1 LNCVNCGAP
10 LPARST
16 ICAHCGSRNEVDLRG
31 IHRYT
36 VEVPESARVCPRC
49 DIPMATINVGQGKPF
64 LIEQCPQCS
73 GLFFDPGEVE
83 ALLEDSVAHVYDFDL
98 AALETLTRETY
109 RPDPVIYLKCPV
121 CQTLMN
127 RQNFGERSGV
137 VVDRCKAHGVW
148 LDSGEFR
155 RLAEWMK
162 AGGQILTDRIQA
174 ERERGIAPPNLAA
187 IKPMFGEGGNGARRH
202 FGILGLIVG
211 AVAERLIT
219 MTDESG
225 GDESS

>member
-1 LNCVNCGAP
+1 MNCVNCGAP

-36 VEVPESARVCPRC
+36 VETPESTRTCPRC
-49 DIPMATINVGQGKPF
+49 DIPLATINVGHGQTF
-64 LIEQCPQCS
+64 LIEQCASCS

-83 ALLEDSVAHVYDFDL
+83 ALLEDSVSHVYDFDL
-98 AALETLTRETY
+98 VLLETLSRETY
-109 RPDPVIYLKCPV
+109 RPDPVVYLKCPV
-121 CQTLMN
+121 CRTLMN

-137 VVDRCKAHGVW
+137 VVDRCKPHGVW

-162 AGGQILTDRIQA
+162 AGGQILADRRQV
-174 ERERGIAPPNLAA
+174 ERTSALSAA
-187 IKPMFGEGGNGARRH
+187 DRAALKPMLGENGINPGHRL
-202 FGILGLIVG
+202 GLLGLIVG
-211 AVAERLIT
+211 TVANKLIG
-219 MTDESG
+219 MSNE
-225 GDESS
+225 

>member
-1 LNCVNCGAP
+1 MNCVNCGAP
-10 LPARST
+10 LPAKST

-36 VEVPESARVCPRC
+36 VETPESARNCPRC
-49 DIPMATINVGQGKPF
+49 DISMATINVGQGKTF
-64 LIEQCPQCS
+64 LIEQCPNCS

-83 ALLEDSVAHVYDFDL
+83 ALLKGSVAHVYDFDYEL
-98 AALETLTRETY
+98 LETLTSETY

-121 CQTLMN
+121 CRTLMN

-162 AGGQILTDRIQA
+162 AGGQILADRIQA
-174 ERERGIAPPNLAA
+174 ERARGIASPDRAGL
-187 IKPMFGEGGNGARRH
+187 KPMLGAGGNGAGRRA
-202 FGILGLIVG
+202 GLLGFIVG
-211 AVAERLIT
+211 AVAEGLIALS
-219 MTDESG
+219 DKPG